1 MSWASKYIDKYIAKK
16 VAKHGM
22 KGAVIWFI
30 GKLVKLTPT
39 KKDDAML
46 AVIKK
51 ALKEF

>member
-30 GKLVKLTPT
+30 GKLVKLTPS
-39 KKDDAML
+39 KKDDAMF
-46 AVIKK
+46 AVVKK
-51 ALKEF
+51 ALEKF